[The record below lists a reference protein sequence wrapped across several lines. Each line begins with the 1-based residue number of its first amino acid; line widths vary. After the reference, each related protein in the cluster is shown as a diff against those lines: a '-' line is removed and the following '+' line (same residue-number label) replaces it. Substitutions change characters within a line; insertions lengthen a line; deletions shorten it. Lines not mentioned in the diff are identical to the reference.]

1 MPSPLAWC
9 DAGPKSVQ
17 KPKQIKS
24 RSLPTLQSPLADA
37 TLIEVDL
44 RAKARNNSR
53 PTTMWP
59 AGPSNLNLFRVH
71 AHSHPA
77 FFGLDSGGHMFD
89 ESLGLTVL
97 AEHNCDEYED
107 GQKQFLA
114 QFVAAK
120 PRCGG
125 LLNTKANFDCGK
137 SRVTT
142 PLLVRQLLVQVKE
155 SKLDHA

>member
-1 MPSPLAWC
+1 M
-9 DAGPKSVQ
+9 
-17 KPKQIKS
+17 
-24 RSLPTLQSPLADA
+24 R
-37 TLIEVDL
+37 
-44 RAKARNNSR
+44 
-53 PTTMWP
+53 P
-59 AGPSNLNLFRVH
+59 AGPSNLNLLRVH
-71 AHSHPA
+71 AHSRPA

-97 AEHNCDEYED
+97 AEDDCDEYED

-125 LLNTKANFDCGK
+125 LPNTKANFDCGK

-142 PLLVRQLLVQVKE
+142 PLLARQSRVLEGTKPKQPFSLTVDILGKATRSK
-155 SKLDHA
+155 SKLLAAGQTIG

>member
-1 MPSPLAWC
+1 
-9 DAGPKSVQ
+9 
-17 KPKQIKS
+17 
-24 RSLPTLQSPLADA
+24 
-37 TLIEVDL
+37 
-44 RAKARNNSR
+44 
-53 PTTMWP
+53 
-59 AGPSNLNLFRVH
+59 
-71 AHSHPA
+71 
-77 FFGLDSGGHMFD
+77 MFD

-97 AEHNCDEYED
+97 AEHDCDEYED

-142 PLLVRQLLVQVKE
+142 PLLVRQVLVLEGTKPMQSFSLTVDILGKAKRSR
-155 SKLDHA
+155 SKLLAAGQKIG